1 MNFNKYFNPLVK
13 CYLKKNSMHTLE
25 KIISETI
32 KGTSNTFKNKDIS
45 RFY

>member
-1 MNFNKYFNPLVK
+1 MNYNKYFNPLVK
-13 CYLKKNSMHTLE
+13 CYFKKQSAYFT

-45 RFY
+45 RFH